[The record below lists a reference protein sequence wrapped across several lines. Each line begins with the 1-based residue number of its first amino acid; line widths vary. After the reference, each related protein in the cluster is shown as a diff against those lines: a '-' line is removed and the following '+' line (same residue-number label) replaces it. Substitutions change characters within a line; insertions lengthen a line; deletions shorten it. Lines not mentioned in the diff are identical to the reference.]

1 MLSWRFAILSER
13 LVKVNQ
19 ALFIGD
25 YWRLITCNYY
35 FPIWIQSA
43 DCDGDSPPPQCC
55 LFFSSLSGGLITPQN
70 LLWVSAHFHMLCSP
84 IVPLPQW
91 HSALFNFSLW
101 KWRQLTRVHLK
112 SEYAHFFILI
122 LAKERDWFLGGIANM
137 SHLSPALLPWEILLC
152 RIEVQCK
159 NFTATFRFTAYYYV
173 SSFILSSMFSLFHW

>member
-13 LVKVNQ
+13 LVKINQ
-19 ALFIGD
+19 ALFRGD

-91 HSALFNFSLW
+91 HSALFNFFLW
-101 KWRQLTRVHLK
+101 KWRQLTWVHLK
-112 SEYAHFFILI
+112 SEYAPFFCLNFGQG
-122 LAKERDWFLGGIANM
+122 RDWFLGGDCEYVPFESCIAAM
-137 SHLSPALLPWEILLC
+137 
-152 RIEVQCK
+152 RD
-159 NFTATFRFTAYYYV
+159 
-173 SSFILSSMFSLFHW
+173 SSFVALKFNAKSFFGWDIVWL